1 MSTFRELKEREI
13 GLLNSHNSRFIEYGI
28 ACRDI
33 LRMCLSYAKPTL
45 SENILITE
53 MAEKYANQEK
63 VYYELT
69 KNEKHRLHIK
79 IASEYYFKEF
89 LTFNE
94 LYKILEKEE
103 RILSFEEAKD
113 ILIKDQPIY
122 NRIQPKILTDV
133 LEFIKLT
140 KRE

>member
-1 MSTFRELKEREI
+1 MATFRELKEREL

-28 ACRDI
+28 ACKDI
-33 LRMCLSYAKPTL
+33 LQKCKNYAGPRL

-63 VYYELT
+63 TYYDLT

-79 IASEYYFKEF
+79 IASEYYFKEY

-94 LYKILEKEE
+94 LHKILETED
-103 RILSFEEAKD
+103 RVLSFNEAKN
-113 ILIKDQPIY
+113 ILIKNQSIY
-122 NRIQPKILTDV
+122 NRIQPKILIDV
-133 LEFIKLT
+133 LEFIQLT
-140 KRE
+140 KRD